1 MTGEGLGGEVKDLEQ
16 LIKRHDEYRSQ
27 IDRQLDK
34 SEIVKNEGRR
44 LMEEGNFMSQEV
56 CYPPSVTVKISIIF
70 DCLFKN

>member
-1 MTGEGLGGEVKDLEQ
+1 MSGEGLGGEVKDLEQ
-16 LIKRHDEYRSQ
+16 LIKRHDEYRTQ

-56 CYPPSVTVKISIIF
+56 WHESLMHELI
-70 DCLFKN
+70 